1 MLPLSNRGDSIS
13 QLRENSLHPPLH
25 ICPLFCRL
33 HTHAASLARGRVRQC
48 PNAPK
53 HASEAFWRL
62 AERHYAEL
70 TAALA
75 RATRAEWHVVV
86 RCDVCEDCSLLPPI
100 LPAYCRCFPKEN
112 LPRYALSQQ
121 LRRPLSCLVHCH
133 LSTEEKAAEVH
144 SATFGVCF
152 RGLL

>member
-1 MLPLSNRGDSIS
+1 M
-13 QLRENSLHPPLH
+13 QQALHEAECVNAH
-25 ICPLFCRL
+25 MRQN
-33 HTHAASLARGRVRQC
+33 THL
-48 PNAPK
+48 K
-53 HASEAFWRL
+53 HSEDL
-62 AERHYAEL
+62 QRHYAEL
-70 TAALA
+70 TAALT

-100 LPAYCRCFPKEN
+100 LPAYCPCFPKEN

-144 SATFGVCF
+144 SAAFG
-152 RGLL
+152 